1 MDELIEIALD
11 LIIDGGLEISSNKK
25 ISKWIRY
32 PIIALISLFFLTV
45 TIGLL
50 VLGILILKQTI
61 LGGIFII
68 IISIILIISSIIKFK
83 NLYLKNKNK

>member
-11 LIIDGGLEISSNKK
+11 LIIEGGLEISGNKK
-25 ISKWIRY
+25 INKWIRY

-45 TIGLL
+45 IIGLL
-50 VLGILILKQTI
+50 VFGILILKQTI

-68 IISIILIISSIIKFK
+68 IISIVLIISSIIKFK
-83 NLYLKNKNK
+83 KIYSEKKH